1 MNKGPLA
8 LRTISE
14 TAELV
19 GVQQHV
25 LRFWEGK
32 FPFIRPTKRAGGRRF
47 YRPQDVDLLLG
58 VKALL
63 YDRGYTIRGVQK
75 LFKEEGQKAIL
86 DLIHADQIK
95 GGGSLPDETQPDES
109 PIVSDED
116 FLPKTTP
123 VAAEESRAP
132 AQATQQ
138 ADSDLGAFPGGAAT
152 VSQDVREKFLNI
164 AKALEEAQAALGR
177 HLGR

>member
-14 TAELV
+14 TAEAI

-25 LRFWEGK
+25 LRFWETK

-47 YRPQDVDLLLG
+47 YRPQDIELLAA

-75 LFKEEGQKAIL
+75 LFKDHGQKALL
-86 DLIHADQIK
+86 DLPEGEGALLTESGLVPAEQMPGDAKPQARQPAFDFSDV
-95 GGGSLPDETQPDES
+95 GDPDRGMHLSQET
-109 PIVSDED
+109 
-116 FLPKTTP
+116 
-123 VAAEESRAP
+123 R
-132 AQATQQ
+132 
-138 ADSDLGAFPGGAAT
+138 DS
-152 VSQDVREKFLNI
+152 FLNI
-164 AKALEEAQAALGR
+164 AKALEEAQETLGR
-177 HLGR
+177 HIGRQGSRGSNRGKFS